1 MKPLRTDD
9 LVIHHTKPKNLLE
22 VGDIVTVNGKNYVAI
37 LNTPQILSGQLS
49 CIGCAFVA
57 QGEHHTFCGWPPLT
71 SKLFHCGGTES
82 DPKNQILL
90 RLVT

>member
-1 MKPLRTDD
+1 MKPLRTDN
-9 LVIHHTKPKNLLE
+9 LKISHTQSKNRLE

-57 QGEHHTFCGWPPLT
+57 MGEYHTFCGWPPLT
-71 SKLFHCGGTES
+71 PKLFHCEGAQS
-82 DPKNQILL
+82 DPKHQILL